1 MPVEHI
7 AGAGDFHE
15 GKVDKYLLKRGI
27 MPADLAFRQNWA
39 TGSVAD
45 GMKGLRR
52 DRHRPLSLHH

>member
-1 MPVEHI
+1 
-7 AGAGDFHE
+7 
-15 GKVDKYLLKRGI
+15 

-52 DRHRPLSLHH
+52 DRHRPFSRHHCANGQPSHFGLSAVQV